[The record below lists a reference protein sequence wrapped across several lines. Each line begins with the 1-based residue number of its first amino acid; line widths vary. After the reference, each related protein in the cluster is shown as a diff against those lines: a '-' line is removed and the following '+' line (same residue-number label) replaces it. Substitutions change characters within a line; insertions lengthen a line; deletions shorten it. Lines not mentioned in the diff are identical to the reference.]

1 MFAERRLCVEGLD
14 RHAASF
20 TQEFQVWNSKMDSLE
35 EFSWMICDDFLFSNF
50 GIVECCCHSQRV
62 YSLKAEL

>member
-35 EFSWMICDDFLFSNF
+35 EFSWMICDDF
-50 GIVECCCHSQRV
+50 
-62 YSLKAEL
+62 YSPIFALLSAAATRSGCIP